1 MPIATY
7 LKRNPNMAIEQGVTT
22 LYCKLT
28 VGGTGAVSAS
38 SGYGLTSIVRNST
51 GNYTIT
57 LDRAF
62 KKLLSVVP
70 TVIEG
75 TPQGLEMTVTDDSMS
90 SGGAITVE
98 FGTDGGT
105 ATDPSSGQ
113 LIIFAITVADTGLAN
128 GGVQ

>member
-7 LKRNPNMAIEQGVTT
+7 LKRNPVQAVEQGVTT
-22 LYCKLT
+22 LYAKLT
-28 VGGTGAVSAS
+28 VGATGAVSAS
-38 SGYGLTSIVRNST
+38 AGYGLSSIVRNST

-57 LDRAF
+57 LDRKF
-62 KKLLSVVP
+62 KKLLSVLP
-70 TVIEG
+70 TVVEG
-75 TPQGLEMTVTDDSMS
+75 TPQGLEMTVTADSMS

-113 LIIFAITVADTGLAN
+113 IILFAITVADTGLAN
-128 GGVQ
+128 GGV

>member
-7 LKRNPNMAIEQGVTT
+7 LKRNPVQAIEQGVTT
-22 LYCKLT
+22 VYAKLT
-28 VGGTGAVSAS
+28 VGATGAVSAS
-38 SGYGLTSIVRNST
+38 SGYGLSSIVRNSA

-57 LDRAF
+57 LDRKF
-62 KKLLSVVP
+62 KKILSVVP

-90 SGGAITVE
+90 SGGALTVE

-113 LIIFAITVADTGLAN
+113 IIIFAITVADTGMT
-128 GGVQ
+128 GGI